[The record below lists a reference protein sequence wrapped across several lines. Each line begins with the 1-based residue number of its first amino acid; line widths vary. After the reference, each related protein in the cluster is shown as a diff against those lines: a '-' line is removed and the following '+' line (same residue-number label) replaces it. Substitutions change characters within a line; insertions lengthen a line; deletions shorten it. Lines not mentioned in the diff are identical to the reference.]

1 MDAAMFS
8 TSMIAVYVSLVLVAL
23 SILKTLFRSIRR
35 NSLPPGPKG
44 LPLVGN
50 LLDMPVE
57 REWLTFAR
65 WGEVWGSLVFNQ
77 PSQSICHLNTHIL
90 GDICSVT
97 VLGQPI
103 IIINS
108 AEVACDMLDKKS
120 AIYSDRPVLQMAG
133 ELVGWKHTL
142 VLLPYGDRFRRY
154 RRLFHSLIGSQAV
167 VKRFFPGEELE
178 ARRFLRRVLMK
189 PDDLATHVR
198 K

>member
-1 MDAAMFS
+1 MFS
-8 TSMIAVYVSLVLVAL
+8 TSMISIYIFLVLVAF
-23 SILKTLFRSIRR
+23 SILKALFRSIRR
-35 NSLPPGPKG
+35 ISLPPGPKG

-50 LLDMPVE
+50 ILDMPVE

-65 WGEVWGSLVFNQ
+65 WGEVWGSLSLQ
-77 PSQSICHLNTHIL
+77 PTPPIYVHLNTFIL
-90 GDICSVT
+90 GDLCSIT

-108 AEVACDMLDKKS
+108 AEIACDMLDKKS

-154 RRLFHSLIGSQAV
+154 RRLFHRLIGSQAV
-167 VKRFFPGEELE
+167 VKRFFPSEELE
-178 ARRFLRRVLMK
+178 ARRFLRRVLKK
-189 PDDLATHVR
+189 PNDLAAHVR

>member
-1 MDAAMFS
+1 MFS
-8 TSMIAVYVSLVLVAL
+8 TSMIAVYIFLVLVAL
-23 SILKTLFRSIRR
+23 SILKALFRSIRR
-35 NSLPPGPKG
+35 ISLPPGPKG

-50 LLDMPVE
+50 ILDMPVE

-65 WGEVWGSLVFNQ
+65 WGEVWGSLNFQINPTNFYVISF
-77 PSQSICHLNTHIL
+77 L
-90 GDICSVT
+90 GDICSIT

-133 ELVGWKHTL
+133 ELVGWKNAL

-154 RRLFHSLIGSQAV
+154 RRLFHRLIGSQAV

-189 PDDLATHVR
+189 PNDLAAHVR

>member
-1 MDAAMFS
+1 MFF
-8 TSMIAVYVSLVLVAL
+8 TSMIAVYAFPVLLAL
-23 SILKTLFRSIRR
+23 SILKAFFRSIKRI
-35 NSLPPGPKG
+35 SLPPGPRG

-65 WGEVWGSLVFNQ
+65 WGEVWGTLVF
-77 PSQSICHLNTHIL
+77 QSALLAIYAQSLYLFL

-154 RRLFHSLIGSQAV
+154 RRLFHNLIGSQAV

-189 PDDLATHVR
+189 PDDLAAHVR

>member
-1 MDAAMFS
+1 MFS
-8 TSMIAVYVSLVLVAL
+8 TSMITVYIFFVLVAL
-23 SILKTLFRSIRR
+23 SILKALFRSIRR
-35 NSLPPGPKG
+35 ISLPPGPKG

-50 LLDMPVE
+50 ILDMPVE

-65 WGEVWGSLVFNQ
+65 WGEVWGSLEF
-77 PSQSICHLNTHIL
+77 QSTLINLCQLNTFIL

-154 RRLFHSLIGSQAV
+154 RRLFHRLIGSQAV

-178 ARRFLRRVLMK
+178 ARRFLRRVLMR
-189 PDDLATHVR
+189 PNDLAAHVR

>member
-1 MDAAMFS
+1 
-8 TSMIAVYVSLVLVAL
+8 MIAVYIFLVLVAL
-23 SILKTLFRSIRR
+23 SILLKALFRSIRR
-35 NSLPPGPKG
+35 ISLPPGPKG

-50 LLDMPVE
+50 ILDMPVE

-65 WGEVWGSLVFNQ
+65 WGEVWGSLSF
-77 PSQSICHLNTHIL
+77 QSTSPISLNTFIL
-90 GDICSVT
+90 GDICSIT

-108 AEVACDMLDKKS
+108 AKVACDMLDKKS
-120 AIYSDRPVLQMAG
+120 AIYSDRPILQMAG

-154 RRLFHSLIGSQAV
+154 RRLFHRLIGSQAV
-167 VKRFFPGEELE
+167 VKRFFPSEELE
-178 ARRFLRRVLMK
+178 ARRFLRRVFMK
-189 PDDLATHVR
+189 PNDLAAHVR

>member
-1 MDAAMFS
+1 
-8 TSMIAVYVSLVLVAL
+8 MIAVYIFLVLVAL
-23 SILKTLFRSIRR
+23 SILKAFFRSIRR
-35 NSLPPGPKG
+35 ISLPPGPKG

-50 LLDMPVE
+50 ILDMPVE

-65 WGEVWGSLVFNQ
+65 WGEVWGSL
-77 PSQSICHLNTHIL
+77 SYQSSMPIYVHLNTFIL
-90 GDICSVT
+90 GDICSIT

-108 AEVACDMLDKKS
+108 AEVARDMLDKKS

-133 ELVGWKHTL
+133 ELVGWKRTL

-154 RRLFHSLIGSQAV
+154 RRLFHRLIGSQEV

-178 ARRFLRRVLMK
+178 TRRFLRRVLMK
-189 PDDLATHVR
+189 PNDLAAHVR

>member
-1 MDAAMFS
+1 MS
-8 TSMIAVYVSLVLVAL
+8 TIAVYIFLVLVAL
-23 SILKTLFRSIRR
+23 SILKALFRSIRR
-35 NSLPPGPKG
+35 ISLPPGPKG

-50 LLDMPVE
+50 ILDMPVE

-65 WGEVWGSLVFNQ
+65 WGEVWGSLSF
-77 PSQSICHLNTHIL
+77 QSDPTNICHLNTFIL

-108 AEVACDMLDKKS
+108 AEVACGMLDKKS

-167 VKRFFPGEELE
+167 VKRFFPSEELE

-189 PDDLATHVR
+189 PNDLAAHVR